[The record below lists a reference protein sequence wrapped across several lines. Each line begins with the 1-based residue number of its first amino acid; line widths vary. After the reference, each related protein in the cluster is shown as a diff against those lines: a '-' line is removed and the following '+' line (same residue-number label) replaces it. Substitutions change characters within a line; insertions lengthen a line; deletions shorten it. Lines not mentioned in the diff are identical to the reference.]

1 LRHVIWQSFS
11 HRGERGILKPYWQLQ
26 QGHEF
31 HDGVCVTLLLAAV
44 RRALNEMHKPGS
56 VCGSRMR
63 IRAFR
68 RTAAVSAP

>member
-44 RRALNEMHKPGS
+44 RRL
-56 VCGSRMR
+56 
-63 IRAFR
+63 
-68 RTAAVSAP
+68 